1 MASYKKDPNAT
12 LDYTFDWTAY
22 LTPLADTIASVS
34 WVLPVGLTNVSQS
47 NTTMT
52 ATVFVSG
59 GTLGE
64 SLQLTCRITTAGGR
78 TDDRSITLKIV
89 ER

>member
-22 LTPLADTIASVS
+22 LTPLADTIASVT
-34 WVLPVGLTNVSQS
+34 WVLPAGLTNVSQS

>member
-22 LTPLADTIASVS
+22 LMPLADTIASVS

-47 NTTMT
+47 NTSMT

>member
-22 LTPLADTIASVS
+22 LTPMADTIASVS
-34 WVLPVGLTNVSQS
+34 WVLPAGLANVSQS
-47 NTTMT
+47 NTPMT

>member
-1 MASYKKDPNAT
+1 M
-12 LDYTFDWTAY
+12 DWSEW
-22 LTPLADTIASVS
+22 LAAIDDTIATST
-34 WVLPVGLTNVSQS
+34 WIPEAGLTVVSES
-47 NTTMT
+47 NTTTT
-52 ATVFVSG
+52 ATAFVSG

-64 SLQLTCRITTAGGR
+64 ALTLTNRITTAGGR

>member
-1 MASYKKDPNAT
+1 MAVYKKDPNAV

-22 LTPLADTIASVS
+22 LTPLVDTIASVT
-34 WVLPVGLTNVSQS
+34 WILPTGLTKVSQS
-47 NTTMT
+47 NTPMT
-52 ATVFVSG
+52 ATAFISG

-64 SLQLTCRITTAGGR
+64 SLSLTCRIITAGGR